1 MLKTILFVCI
11 GNICRSPMAEI
22 LFQEEAKNKDHSIH
36 VSSAGLNAMQD
47 KPAHPVAQSLMTKK
61 GLDLSSHQGRQ
72 ITKQIVN
79 ESDLILVMTRNQKNE
94 LESKFPQ
101 AKGKVYRL
109 GHHEGF
115 DVVDPY
121 KRPDAIF
128 DQSLAQ
134 IEAGLENWY
143 SMILK

>member
-1 MLKTILFVCI
+1 
-11 GNICRSPMAEI
+11 MAEV
-22 LFQEEAKNKDHSIH
+22 LFQSEARNKGHSID
-36 VSSAGLNAMQD
+36 VSSAGLNAMHN
-47 KPAHPVAQSLMTKK
+47 KPAHPVAQTLMAQI
-61 GLDLSSHQGRQ
+61 GLDLSDHQGRQ
-72 ITKQIVN
+72 ITQEIVD

-101 AKGKVYRL
+101 AKGKVFRL

-115 DVVDPY
+115 DVIDPY

-134 IEAGLENWY
+134 IQAGLGNWY

>member
-1 MLKTILFVCI
+1 
-11 GNICRSPMAEI
+11 MAEV
-22 LFQEEAKNKDHSIH
+22 LFQNEARNKGHSIE
-36 VSSAGLNAMQD
+36 VSSAGLNAMQN
-47 KPAHPVAQSLMTKK
+47 KPAHPVAQTLMTQT
-61 GLDLSSHQGRQ
+61 GLDLSDHQGRQ
-72 ITKQIVN
+72 ITQEIVD
-79 ESDLILVMTRNQKNE
+79 EADLILVMTRNQKNE

-101 AKGKVYRL
+101 AKGKVFRL

-115 DVVDPY
+115 DVIDPY

-134 IEAGLENWY
+134 IQAGLENWY